1 MQLVAPRD
9 GGMQGRVNLIEREWI
24 AVLEKVPLFAALDS
38 DALNEIERLTV
49 RKRYRRNTI
58 IIEQDDDASTLF
70 LLINGRVKVFLVGD
84 DGREMVF
91 GERGAGSYIGELA
104 LLAGGKR
111 SASVQ
116 TLEDSEFLVLTRD
129 SFDQIVTSQPSIA
142 LTLLRDLARRTCD
155 LSDEMGALALLDV
168 YGRIRKLIGTH
179 AKAEDG
185 KLLTERL
192 THQDIADRV
201 GSSREMVSK
210 ILKDLKLGGYID
222 TDQKRIEV
230 LKPLP
235 EHW

>member
-1 MQLVAPRD
+1 M
-9 GGMQGRVNLIEREWI
+9 
-24 AVLEKVPLFAALDS
+24 LEKVPLFAALDT
-38 DALNEIERLTV
+38 DALNDIEHVTV
-49 RKRYRRNTI
+49 RKGYRRNTI
-58 IIEQDDDASTLF
+58 IIEQGDDASTLF
-70 LLINGRVKVFLVGD
+70 LLIKGRVKVFLVGD

-91 GERGAGSYIGELA
+91 GERGPGSYIGELA

-116 TLEDSEFLVLTRD
+116 TLEDSDFLVLTRD

-142 LTLLRDLARRTCD
+142 LALLRDLAKRTCD

-168 YGRIRKLIGTH
+168 YGRIRKLINGH
-179 AKAEDG
+179 AKDEAG
-185 KLLTERL
+185 QMLTERL

-210 ILKDLKLGGYID
+210 ILKDLRAGGYIEID
-222 TDQKRIEV
+222 KKRIAV